1 MTTTDKKQTTQVPQ
15 LILAATHNI
24 DFIVRP
30 NEERSGIE
38 GSVEVMPEGVNI
50 NLVRGTTPQSQGIRM
65 TYWDAK
71 SVETSKDPVYML
83 AIGNKSYKFDKD
95 GNIVRSWDR

>member
-1 MTTTDKKQTTQVPQ
+1 MTTTDKEQTTAPRLLLEIRHTIDLLVVPTEQ
-15 LILAATHNI
+15 
-24 DFIVRP
+24 R
-30 NEERSGIE
+30 EGICT
-38 GSVEVMPEGVNI
+38 SVEVMPEGVNI

-83 AIGNKSYKFDKD
+83 AIGNKSYKFDRD
-95 GNIVRSWDR
+95 GNIVRSWDQ